1 MTERQNKRIMRR
13 ICEIC
18 MQLETEGCAPDEVAD
33 AVRAIYTLAAK
44 CID

>member
-1 MTERQNKRIMRR
+1 MTERQYKRIMRR

-18 MQLETEGCAPDEVAD
+18 MQLETEGCTADEVAD
-33 AVRAIYTLAAK
+33 AVRAIYTLAAR